1 VSTLNFAERSC
12 LTRIASTIQIFHK
25 KERKKAHSKQTAFI
39 RRKQTMEQNGTIRK
53 QNGTKYKHQ
62 QEQQEQ
68 DDDDDDEQDGVA
80 KSLIVFLGS

>member
-1 VSTLNFAERSC
+1 
-12 LTRIASTIQIFHK
+12 
-25 KERKKAHSKQTAFI
+25 
-39 RRKQTMEQNGTIRK
+39 MEQNGTIGK

-68 DDDDDDEQDGVA
+68 DDDDDDDEQDGVA

>member
-1 VSTLNFAERSC
+1 
-12 LTRIASTIQIFHK
+12 
-25 KERKKAHSKQTAFI
+25 
-39 RRKQTMEQNGTIRK
+39 MEQNGTIRK